1 VWNSRASRQPTSNP
15 PRIKCLCSH
24 HAVSVI
30 HLFTVHSSQ
39 FTVPNTGIISPVMET
54 TGCGTAIV
62 TPFRADGS
70 IDEQALRALV
80 GWQIDAGIDFIV
92 ACGSTGEAAT
102 LDEDEWLRAVCI
114 VVESAAGRVPVW
126 AGCTHNSTRTLLR
139 NAALLKQIR
148 GVDAVLSAN
157 PYYNKPS
164 QEGQFQH
171 FLALA
176 KAVDPLPVTLYN
188 VPGRTAVNL
197 DPATVLRL
205 AQAAP
210 NIQAIKE
217 ASGKLPQIAELV
229 HTLPRGFKIFSG
241 DDNLALASIGVGA
254 QGLISVAAN
263 EAPAEV
269 GRMIRA
275 ALSNNWDEARA
286 IERSYAR
293 LFEANFWESNP
304 GPVKTVL
311 NLMGR
316 THDAVRLPLVPPTAA
331 TRARLEHLAGEL
343 GLLKHIPT
351 P

>member
-1 VWNSRASRQPTSNP
+1 
-15 PRIKCLCSH
+15 
-24 HAVSVI
+24 
-30 HLFTVHSSQ
+30 
-39 FTVPNTGIISPVMET
+39 MET

-80 GWQIDAGIDFIV
+80 SWQIDAGIDFIV

-114 VVESAAGRVPVW
+114 VAEAAAGRVPVW

-176 KAVDPLPVTLYN
+176 KTVDPLPVTLYN

-197 DPATVLRL
+197 DPATVVRL
-205 AQAAP
+205 AEAAP

-229 HTLPRGFKIFSG
+229 HTLPHSFKIFSG

-275 ALSNNWDEARA
+275 ALANNWDEARS
-286 IERSYAR
+286 IERTYAR

-331 TRARLEHLAGEL
+331 TRAKLEHLAGEL
-343 GLLKHIPT
+343 GLLNQIRQPQGISEVI
-351 P
+351 

>member
-1 VWNSRASRQPTSNP
+1 
-15 PRIKCLCSH
+15 
-24 HAVSVI
+24 
-30 HLFTVHSSQ
+30 
-39 FTVPNTGIISPVMET
+39 MET

-70 IDEQALRALV
+70 IDEPALHALV
-80 GWQIDAGIDFIV
+80 NWQIDSDIDFLV

-102 LDEDEWLRAVCI
+102 LDEEEWLFAI
-114 VVESAAGRVPVW
+114 QVVVDAAAGRVPVW

-139 NAALLKQIR
+139 QAALLRRVR
-148 GVDAVLSAN
+148 GLDAVLSAN

-176 KAVDPLPVTLYN
+176 QAVDPMPVVLYN

-197 DPATVLRL
+197 EPETVLRL
-205 AQAAP
+205 VDAAP
-210 NIQAIKE
+210 NIEAIKE
-217 ASGKLPQIAELV
+217 ASGKLPQISALV
-229 HTLPRGFKIFSG
+229 HMLPRGFKIFSG

-254 QGLISVAAN
+254 CGLVSVASN

-275 ALSNNWDEARA
+275 ALRNDWTQAREL
-286 IERSYAR
+286 ERRYGR

-316 THDAVRLPLVPPTAA
+316 TTDVVRLPLVPPSVA
-331 TRARLEHLAGEL
+331 TRARLERLAGEL
-343 GLLKHIPT
+343 GLLKFAP
-351 P
+351 PPEGDLGLF